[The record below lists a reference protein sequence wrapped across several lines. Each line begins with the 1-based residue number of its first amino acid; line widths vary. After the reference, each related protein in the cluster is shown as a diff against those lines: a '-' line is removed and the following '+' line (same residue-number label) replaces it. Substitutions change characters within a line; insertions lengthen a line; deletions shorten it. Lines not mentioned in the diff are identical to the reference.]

1 MEPFQLLQNPLPS
14 AATAAAD
21 PDLAIRRR
29 SSSSHVWTPVEVLW
43 FECSDE
49 LLLGGDWTRHV
60 RRLRSDH
67 HLDNVDELYLD
78 SIDGKLQRAIFFR
91 TGALSR
97 GESSWPSPWAVFL
110 GAPAWK
116 IFVFHSGAQ
125 QWYQSYSFWF

>member
-21 PDLAIRRR
+21 PDLAVRRR

-43 FECSDE
+43 FEYSDE
-49 LLLGGDWTRHV
+49 LLLGCGWTRRV

-91 TGALSR
+91 NGALS
-97 GESSWPSPWAVFL
+97 
-110 GAPAWK
+110 
-116 IFVFHSGAQ
+116 
-125 QWYQSYSFWF
+125 